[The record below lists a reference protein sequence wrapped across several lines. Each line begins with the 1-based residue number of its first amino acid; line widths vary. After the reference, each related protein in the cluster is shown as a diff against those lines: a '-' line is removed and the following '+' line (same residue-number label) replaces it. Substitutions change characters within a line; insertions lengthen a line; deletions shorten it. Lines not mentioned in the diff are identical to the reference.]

1 MNKMKLLNDDCLN
14 LLKSLGNNSIDLVV
28 TDPPYKIIS
37 GGCTKKAGKN
47 ETAGILNKR
56 DIPKN
61 DLKRKWLNK
70 NNVDFVKTGNLF
82 KHNTIEFKDWISE
95 VYRVMKEQ
103 THAYFM
109 ANDRNLYALIHEAQN
124 AGFKLQNVLVW
135 KKNNATP
142 NKYYMK
148 NCEFVVM
155 FRKGKAK
162 NINKMG
168 SKSVIE
174 VNNIIGN
181 KLHPTEKPV
190 ELLEILIKNST
201 NVGDTVLDPFVGAG
215 SSGIAAISLGRDFIG
230 SEIDPE
236 YFEIAEKR
244 IYEAMPLDIA
254 A

>member
-1 MNKMKLLNDDCLN
+1 MKLVNDDCLN
-14 LLKSLGNNSIDLVV
+14 LLKSIDDNCIDLVV

-37 GGCTKKAGKN
+37 GGCKKRIDSDN
-47 ETAGILNKR
+47 PTGIFDKR
-56 DIPKN
+56 DISKN
-61 DLKRKWLNK
+61 DLKRKWIK
-70 NNVDFVKTGNLF
+70 NSNVDFIKTGALF

-109 ANDRNLYALIHEAQN
+109 VNDRNLYNLIHEAQN

-142 NKYYMK
+142 NRYYMK
-148 NCEFVVM
+148 SCEFVVM

-162 NINKMG
+162 NINNMG
-168 SKSVIE
+168 TKSVIE

-181 KLHPTEKPV
+181 KVHPTEKPV
-190 ELLEILIKNST
+190 ELLEILISNST
-201 NVGDTVLDPFVGAG
+201 KEGETVLDPFTGAG
-215 SSGIAAISLGRDFIG
+215 SAGIAAISLGRNFIG

-236 YFEIAEKR
+236 YFKIAERR
-244 IYEAMPLDIA
+244 INDCIEIDLA